1 MTCGLRQ
8 TGEDRILPPILTLIL
23 VDVVM
28 NVPNQFVELAKQ
40 WHGGQNTQLYAIASS
55 GEFYPSVYNANRLV
69 DSLRDIVMNYQTSN
83 DAWFGP
89 SEIEELSDFL
99 LWATAIRD
107 CVTWLVDNKSE

>member
-1 MTCGLRQ
+1 
-8 TGEDRILPPILTLIL
+8 
-23 VDVVM
+23 M
-28 NVPNQFVELAKQ
+28 NVPHQFVDLAKV

-69 DSLRDIVMNYQTSN
+69 DSLREIVMNYEAHYNTG
-83 DAWFGP
+83 FG
-89 SEIEELSDFL
+89 EIEELSDFL